1 MSDSTFIGR
10 YKILEELGRGAM
22 SVVYR
27 AEDPD
32 IGRQLAIKLLK
43 HDLIEKDEY
52 RELFVS
58 EAKSAGRLSHPSIVT
73 IYDTGIWNGRPF
85 IAMELLDGVT
95 LDEYL
100 YASESLSLEEL
111 ISLAKKLAQ
120 ALDYAHRQGVIHRDL
135 KPENI
140 FVVEDGENFKIT
152 DFGIAKIES
161 EILEE
166 QLGQK
171 TEESLTK
178 EDKIMG
184 TPAYMS
190 PEQISGHG
198 VDAKTDF
205 YSLGVILYQA
215 SKGELPF
222 KAINHAAMLQAV
234 LQQNPEPLN
243 LNTES
248 GVIWQSIVFR
258 LLQKN
263 PDLRYESASI
273 LLNELEKLEKEHS
286 ENIKGLAEFK
296 FVSMSARWAMGLT
309 AFVFLV
315 MIVGMVWVNK
325 RQTDLMNQLMFD
337 YGFSISQIIA
347 SETAEPLLLEESLSL
362 QSITETIA
370 ENQQIMYLSIRNKDE
385 FIASSSVP
393 TEKGMRF
400 EHKRL
405 SWQRVLNSDKG
416 AIFFDEESFSE
427 AVYFFDSPIIYQ
439 QKEVG
444 RVNVAISRSNLQQAT
459 NSSLITMII
468 WMLLILLVVFLG
480 IYWLTKKF
488 AKRVNI
494 SRQKIHDIRL
504 YGEAEPIKITMHD
517 ELGRMEQEI
526 NRLSQKIAGLT
537 RTQKITLVDVNSELE
552 AELESKL
559 KDSSELDKTLVISR
573 KE

>member
-1 MSDSTFIGR
+1 MTESTFIGR

-52 RELFVS
+52 RKLFVS

-85 IAMELLDGVT
+85 IAMELLGGTT

-100 YASESLSLEEL
+100 YLNETLSLDEL
-111 ISLAKKLAQ
+111 IRMAKKLSQ

-140 FVVEDGENFKIT
+140 FVVEGGKNFKIT

-161 EILEE
+161 DFLEE
-166 QLGQK
+166 QFHLN
-171 TEESLTK
+171 ERESI
-178 EDKIMG
+178 ERDDKIMG

-222 KAINHAAMLQAV
+222 KAVNHAAMLQAV

-243 LNTES
+243 ISTES
-248 GVIWQSIVFR
+248 EVIWQSIVFR

-263 PDLRYESASI
+263 PDLRYESAQVLIS
-273 LLNELEKLEKEHS
+273 ELEKLDKEHH

-296 FVSMSARWAMGLT
+296 FVSMSARWAIGLS
-309 AFVFLV
+309 AFVFIV
-315 MIVGMVWVNK
+315 MILGMFWVNK
-325 RQTDLMNQLMFD
+325 KQTDLMNQLMFD

-347 SETAEPLLLEESLSL
+347 SEAAEPLLLEESLSL

-370 ENQQIMYLSIRNKDE
+370 ENQQILYLSILNKDKH
-385 FIASSSVP
+385 IASSSTKSELGLP
-393 TEKGMRF
+393 F
-400 EHKRL
+400 ERKQIN
-405 SWQRVLNSDKG
+405 WQRLFTSDKG
-416 AIFFDEESFSE
+416 SIFLDELSFSE
-427 AVYFFDSPIIYQ
+427 PVYFFDSPIIYQ

-444 RVNVAISRSNLQQAT
+444 RVNVAISRANLQQAT
-459 NSSLITMII
+459 NSSLVTMII

-494 SRQKIHDIRL
+494 SRQKLHDIRL
-504 YGEAEPIKITMHD
+504 YGEAEPIVIGLHD

-537 RTQKITLVDVNSELE
+537 RTQRITLVDVNAELE
-552 AELESKL
+552 AEVKQMQDLEKTIVIPQK
-559 KDSSELDKTLVISR
+559 KDL
-573 KE
+573 

>member
-1 MSDSTFIGR
+1 MSESTFIGR

-85 IAMELLDGVT
+85 IAMELLEGTT
-95 LDEYL
+95 LDEHLYL
-100 YASESLSLEEL
+100 NNSLNLDEL
-111 ISLAKKLAQ
+111 IRLARKLTE
-120 ALDYAHRQGVIHRDL
+120 ALEYAHRQGVIHRDL

-140 FVVEDGENFKIT
+140 FVIEGGKNFKIT

-161 EILEE
+161 DFLEE
-166 QLGQK
+166 QYNDSH
-171 TEESLTK
+171 ENPAERD
-178 EDKIMG
+178 EHIMG

-234 LQQNPEPLN
+234 LQQNPEPLH
-243 LNTES
+243 LYTGS
-248 GVIWQSIVFR
+248 GLLWQSIVFR

-263 PDLRYESASI
+263 PDLRYDSAQI
-273 LLNELEKLEKEHS
+273 LIDELDKLEREHKE
-286 ENIKGLAEFK
+286 NQKGLADFK
-296 FVSMSARWAMGLT
+296 FVSMSGRWAMGLS
-309 AFVFLV
+309 AFVFVV
-315 MIVGMVWVNK
+315 MILGMIWVNK
-325 RQTDLMNQLMFD
+325 KQTDLMNQLMFD

-370 ENQQIMYLSIRNKDE
+370 ENNQILYLSVRDKNQL
-385 FIASSSVP
+385 IASSSVRADVKKLFSENP
-393 TEKGMRF
+393 NWQLVSN
-400 EHKRL
+400 L
-405 SWQRVLNSDKG
+405 SQGS
-416 AIFFDEESFSE
+416 IYFDDVSFSE
-427 AVYFFDSPIIYQ
+427 AAYFFDSPIIYRE
-439 QKEVG
+439 KEVG
-444 RVNVAISRSNLQQAT
+444 RVNVALSRSNLQQAT
-459 NSSLITMII
+459 NSSILTMVI
-468 WMLLILLVVFLG
+468 WMLLILLVVFSG
-480 IYWLTKKF
+480 VYWLTKKF
-488 AKRVNI
+488 AKRINV
-494 SRQKIHDIRL
+494 SRQKIHDIRV
-504 YGEAEPIKITMHD
+504 YGEAELIEIESHD

-526 NRLSQKIAGLT
+526 NRLSQKVAGLT
-537 RTQKITLVDVNSELE
+537 RTEKITLVDIDE
-552 AELESKL
+552 KL
-559 KDSSELDKTLVISR
+559 KAKLDENQEVDKTVVIRSDN
-573 KE
+573 